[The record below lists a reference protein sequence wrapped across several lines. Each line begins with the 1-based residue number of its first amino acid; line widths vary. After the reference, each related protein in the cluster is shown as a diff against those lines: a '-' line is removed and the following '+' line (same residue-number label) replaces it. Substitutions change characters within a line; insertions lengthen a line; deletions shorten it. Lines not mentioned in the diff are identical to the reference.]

1 MKYIFASE
9 RTFESWDY
17 RNPDTQGIGGS
28 ETSHIE
34 MAQRLA
40 VRGHEVKSY
49 APVDFDGVQEN
60 EGVLWQKIEDCDYS
74 EECDVWVIYRAPQ
87 LIDMLPEG
95 ATIWLIC
102 QDVDYKHRER
112 GLNNDRLTKLT
123 RLVALCG
130 EHARHLRDN
139 WPLQFIKKVCQS
151 SNGIKAELIEQVER
165 ENLSRN
171 PKRLMYASSPD
182 RGMEYLLDI
191 FPRAKEIVP
200 DLELHLY
207 YGFDNIEK
215 IIARPGY
222 EKSWIAQ
229 NAEHLKTIMNQDG
242 VINHG
247 RTPQPELIRHW
258 FQSGIW
264 CHPSNFGETS
274 CIVSME
280 AQACGAIPITNPVWA
295 VKENVR
301 HGVFIEGDVRSDL
314 IRSRYVLELVRM
326 ALDPARQ
333 GILRREMMAWARTAF
348 TWENFIT
355 QWENWA
361 KVDLERKNAPVAE
374 LESVA

>member
-9 RTFESWDY
+9 RTFEPWDW
-17 RNPDTQGIGGS
+17 RNPNTQGIGGS

-34 MAQRLA
+34 MARRLA
-40 VRGHEVKSY
+40 ARGHEVKSY

-60 EGVLWQKIEDCDYS
+60 EGVLWRKIEDCDYS
-74 EECDVWVIYRAPQ
+74 EDCDVWVIYRAPN
-87 LIDMLPEG
+87 LLDHLKDG
-95 ATIWLIC
+95 AISWLIC
-102 QDVDYKHRER
+102 QDVDYKHKER
-112 GLNNDRLTKLT
+112 GLNNARLDKLT

-130 EHARHLRDN
+130 EQARHLRDN
-139 WPLQFIKKVCQS
+139 SPGQFIKKVCQS
-151 SNGIKAELIEQVER
+151 SNGIKAELIEEIER
-165 ENLSRN
+165 ENLPRN

-182 RGMEYLLDI
+182 RGMEFLLDI

-222 EKSWIAQ
+222 EKSWIAR
-229 NAEHLKTIMNQDG
+229 NAERLKAFTDQEG

-247 RTPQPELIRHW
+247 RTAQPELIRQW

-264 CHPSNFGETS
+264 CHPSNFTETS
-274 CIVSME
+274 CITCMD

-326 ALDPARQ
+326 ALDDTRQ
-333 GILRREMMAWARTAF
+333 AFIRREMMGWARHAF
-348 TWENFIT
+348 TWENFVT

-361 KVDLERKNAPVAE
+361 EVDVERKQAPVRE
-374 LESVA
+374 LEGVA